1 MSHFLICFLGLITFT
16 VRCGFLNVTPTPL
29 IVSCGSFS
37 RLLPLHHIHIH
48 THTHLSATHSHMNM
62 HTHECIQ
69 PHIHAR
75 MYACT
80 RITMC
85 HSSLCYS
92 WNQRPDRN
100 SFILA
105 QPVMAR
111 WGRQS
116 RGAHAIAS
124 RKWRKPLHPL
134 YPFPSLILPGSSA
147 CGTMAPK
154 FPFLI
159 NLLWKHP
166 HIHPHRRTSLIS

>member
-1 MSHFLICFLGLITFT
+1 MQCLH
-16 VRCGFLNVTPTPL
+16 
-29 IVSCGSFS
+29 VSVYT
-37 RLLPLHHIHIH
+37 HTTYTYTH

-69 PHIHAR
+69 PHIHAC

-80 RITMC
+80 RITIC

-134 YPFPSLILPGSSA
+134 YPFPSLILPGSPV

-159 NLLWKHP
+159 NLLWKHL

>member
-1 MSHFLICFLGLITFT
+1 MHIPECTHTRHFT
-16 VRCGFLNVTPTPL
+16 RHTPIHTYTRQTYTQMNAML
-29 IVSCGSFS
+29 TCECIHS
-37 RLLPLHHIHIH
+37 HHIHIH